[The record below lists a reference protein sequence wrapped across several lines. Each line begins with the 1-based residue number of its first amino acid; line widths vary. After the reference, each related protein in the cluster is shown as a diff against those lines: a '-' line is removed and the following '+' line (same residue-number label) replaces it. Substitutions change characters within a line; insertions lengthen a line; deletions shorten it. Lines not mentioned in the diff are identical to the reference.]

1 MGWVRKET
9 GVDITP
15 SATLGSVGEKLENVA
30 EDVGDFVG
38 DTVEAIGDLGEDVID
53 AVKDAGSWL
62 DDNVLQP
69 MLDDP
74 IKTVATVAAIAT
86 GNAHLVPYIN
96 AADAAA
102 KGGDLGDIGKAYAI
116 SYVAGEAGAKVGT
129 EVAGQTGSKV
139 AGSVARGATRGA
151 TSATLKGG
159 DPLTGALVG
168 GATAGASEAVSAIG
182 DLFKGDGPEAGV
194 EGETVQA
201 LPEYQQLGTGI
212 TPTTPGE
219 GFNPLAAPE
228 PGLQVGTFAAD
239 APEADYSLVAPEP
252 AAQTYSEQDQSYE
265 IAPTKPTTETGEPD
279 YEIDSS
285 KIELMPSPDQEYD
298 WEGVGKYVLQ
308 QGQKALGQTLISKL
322 LGVPTGGPQ
331 QRRRSSTGIDVPSPY
346 TDVASGA
353 DPTVGLAE
361 VAPSKYDLKT
371 FSNDAGNTM
380 NIPFKDDEPQ
390 IPIPPGYKEVKMNK
404 GGLAKKRS
412 KKAVNVVQSAPNKP
426 KTRKGLAVKT

>member
-1 MGWVRKET
+1 MG
-9 GVDITP
+9 GVVDAIEDGFD
-15 SATLGSVGEKLENVA
+15 AIGEFV

-38 DTVEAIGDLGEDVID
+38 EIGNAIGD
-53 AVKDAGSWL
+53 AGAWI

-74 IKTVATVAAIAT
+74 VKTIATVAAIAT
-86 GNAHLVPYIN
+86 GNAYLVPYIN

-102 KGGDLGDIGKAYAI
+102 KGGSIADIGKAYAI

-129 EVAGQTGSKV
+129 AVAGQTGSQA
-139 AGSVARGATRGA
+139 AGNIARGATRGA
-151 TSATLKGG
+151 TSSALKGG
-159 DPLTGALVG
+159 DPLTGALMG
-168 GATAGASEAVSAIG
+168 GATAGVSEAVSAIG
-182 DLFKGDGPEAGV
+182 DALKPEGPTVGV

-219 GFNPLAAPE
+219 GFNPLANST
-228 PGLQVGTFAAD
+228 PGLKVDTFAKD
-239 APEADYSLVAPEP
+239 APAEDYSLIAPEP
-252 AAQTYSEQDQSYE
+252 AQAPYKEQDQSYE
-265 IAPTKPTTETGEPD
+265 IAPAKPTTETGEPD

-298 WEGVGKYVLQ
+298 WEGVGNYVLQ
-308 QGQKALGQTLISKL
+308 QGQKALGQTLMNQL
-322 LGVPTGGPQ
+322 LGGGPGGQ
-331 QRRRSSTGIDVPSPY
+331 PGQRRKTGTGIDVPSPY

-353 DPTVGLAE
+353 DPTVQLGE

-371 FSNDAGNTM
+371 FSNDAGNRM

-390 IPIPPGYKEVKMNK
+390 IPIPPGYKEVKMQK

-412 KKAVNVVQSAPNKP
+412 KKEVSVVKSAPNKP

>member
-1 MGWVRKET
+1 MSNSGIPIVEDVA
-9 GVDITP
+9 GAVGDVVDV
-15 SATLGSVGEKLENVA
+15 VGDVF
-30 EDVGDFVG
+30 EDVGDALG
-38 DTVEAIGDLGEDVID
+38 DVAEAIGDV
-53 AVKDAGSWL
+53 GSWI

-74 IKTVATVAAIAT
+74 IKTVATVAAIAA
-86 GNAHLVPYIN
+86 GQPQLVPYIN

-102 KGGDLGDIGKAYAI
+102 KGGDLTDIGKAYAI
-116 SYVAGEAGAKVGT
+116 SYAAGEVGGKVGT
-129 EVAGQTGSKV
+129 EVAGQTGSQV
-139 AGSVARGATRGA
+139 AGNVAKGAARGA

-182 DLFKGDGPEAGV
+182 DAFKTEGPNIGV

-201 LPEYQQLGTGI
+201 LPEYQELGTGI
-212 TPTTPGE
+212 TPTTTGE

-239 APEADYSLVAPEP
+239 APAADYSLVAPEP

-265 IAPTKPTTETGEPD
+265 IAPAKPTTETGEPD
-279 YEIDSS
+279 YQIDSS

-371 FSNDAGNTM
+371 FSNDAGNTI

>member
-1 MGWVRKET
+1 MGWVEKQT
-9 GVDITP
+9 GLDITP
-15 SATLGSVGEKLENVA
+15 SNTLGSVGRQLENVA
-30 EDVGDFVG
+30 EDIGDFVG
-38 DTVEAIGDLGEDVID
+38 DTVKAIGDLGEDIVD

-69 MLDDP
+69 MLKDP
-74 IKTVATVAAIAT
+74 VKTVATVAAIAT
-86 GNAHLVPYIN
+86 GNAYLVPYIN

-102 KGGDLGDIGKAYAI
+102 KGGDLTDIGKAYAI

-151 TSATLKGG
+151 TSATLSGR
-159 DPLTGALVG
+159 DPLTGALIG
-168 GATAGASEAVSAIG
+168 GATAGAGEAVSAIKDVFG
-182 DLFKGDGPEAGV
+182 SEA
-194 EGETVQA
+194 EGEIVQA

-219 GFNPLAAPE
+219 GFNPLANSTL
-228 PGLQVGTFAAD
+228 GLQVDTFAKD
-239 APEADYSLVAPEP
+239 APAADYSLVAPEP
-252 AAQTYSEQDQSYE
+252 AQSTYSEQDQSYE
-265 IAPTKPTTETGEPD
+265 IAPAKPTTETGEPD

-285 KIELMPSPDQEYD
+285 KIELMPTPDQDYD
-298 WEGVGKYVLQ
+298 WEGVGNYVLKE
-308 QGQKALGQTLISKL
+308 GQKALGRTLMNQL
-322 LGVPTGGPQ
+322 LGIPSGGPQ
-331 QRRRSSTGIDVPSPY
+331 RRPTGTGIDIPSPFVD
-346 TDVASGA
+346 TESGA

-390 IPIPPGYKEVKMNK
+390 IPIPPGYKEVKMQK

-412 KKAVNVVQSAPNKP
+412 KKEVSVVQSAPNKP